1 MKTIEILSI
10 YTYNGHTSRRGGFIM
25 TAIKEKSRI
34 SIRTETKLKDKATKE
49 LSSEQLDLTTTFNLF
64 LDKIVKQNKLPFEIT
79 NETAE
84 EKNLAKIRLNVIEG
98 LSEAE
103 ANRGIDAST
112 YLQQLQTKKTELI
125 NVSK

>member
-1 MKTIEILSI
+1 
-10 YTYNGHTSRRGGFIM
+10 M

-34 SIRTETKLKDKATKE
+34 SIRTESKLKDKATKE

-125 NVSK
+125 NK